1 MLTISEFSP
10 SVESGNALGQRFDLP
25 VMNPLSVTTSE
36 RSQSL
41 PARVVREMEILD
53 SMHLGVMVVSS
64 QLELLYCNLKAKNIC
79 RSYLQE
85 ADALPIKLMDA
96 CKRFMVEADEESSEP
111 LILEC
116 YPVPG
121 RKLLIQ
127 ISWMQEPL
135 RRSRSHQL
143 PANQRCMLI
152 VIKDC
157 YEAIMANMKREQKRY
172 GLTEREAQVWMM
184 LDLAFSYQEVADQ
197 LGISLNTVKTHVKN
211 INLKRRN
218 HPQDSRLWFCVEPD
232 WLDGEA

>member
-10 SVESGNALGQRFDLP
+10 SVELGNAVSQRFELP
-25 VMNPLSVTTSE
+25 VINPLSVTTSE

-53 SMHLGVMVVSS
+53 SMHLGVMVISS

-79 RSYLQE
+79 CNYWQE
-85 ADALPIKLMDA
+85 TKALPVKLLDA
-96 CKRFMVEADEESSEP
+96 CKRFMVEADEELSEP

-116 YPVPG
+116 YPAQG

-135 RRSRSHQL
+135 RRSLSHQ
-143 PANQRCMLI
+143 PRSNQRCMLV

-172 GLTEREAQVWMM
+172 GLTDREAQVWMM

-218 HPQDSRLWFCVEPD
+218 HPQDSRLWFCAEPD
-232 WLDGEA
+232 WIDGEA